1 MFRGTQ
7 GDPLNPGYVSNRF
20 RYYRKKA
27 KLPSDIH
34 FHSLRHTC
42 ASWLVM
48 KGVPLRT
55 VQAMLRH
62 SVIGVTQRYAHLA
75 PEAFKNQVETAF
87 NDIDVTS

>member
-1 MFRGTQ
+1 
-7 GDPLNPGYVSNRF
+7 
-20 RYYRKKA
+20 
-27 KLPSDIH
+27 
-34 FHSLRHTC
+34 
-42 ASWLVM
+42 M